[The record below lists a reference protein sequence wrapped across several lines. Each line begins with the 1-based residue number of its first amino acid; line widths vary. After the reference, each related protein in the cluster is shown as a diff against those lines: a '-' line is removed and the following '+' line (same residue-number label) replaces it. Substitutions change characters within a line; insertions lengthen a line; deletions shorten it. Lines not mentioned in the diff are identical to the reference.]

1 MADNNMLVFIFGFT
15 AGSLI
20 VGALVFLWR
29 NIEMARISER
39 LDAERST
46 NEKLRTD
53 FRQISVEAAMS
64 MNQQIKSDA
73 GQAFQRQEQA
83 IANSVADMKTRFDET
98 QKALKKFD
106 EERAVM
112 FGRLEQSLGQV
123 LDAGQSIKMEASS
136 LKKALTSSSGIRG
149 EYGQIV
155 LQNIL
160 EQSGLV
166 RGVDFSTQSTV
177 TGENSGDLRPD
188 FVINLPSGRR
198 LAIDAKE
205 VAGEYLLAQETDD
218 ANKQK
223 EHFIRLAANVR
234 SNISRLGQKNYQQY
248 VDPEIPF
255 VLMFIPNEA
264 AIRTAIATDP
274 QIYED
279 SRKKQIYLASPM
291 TIMPII
297 YLIRQFYHQQQVAT
311 NARELAVV
319 VEDLGNRLKTFVTHL
334 NDMRSGVQ
342 KASESWDKVVGS
354 WQKNV
359 KPQIERTKSLGG
371 PLKDV
376 PEIETLNANLRPL
389 PDVQ

>member
-1 MADNNMLVFIFGFT
+1 MIEFISGFA
-15 AGSLI
+15 AGAVIAAVIATL
-20 VGALVFLWR
+20 AR
-29 NIEMARISER
+29 NIALARISER
-39 LDAERST
+39 LESERIT
-46 NEKLRTD
+46 HEKLRAD
-53 FRQISVEAAMS
+53 FRQISMDVAMATH
-64 MNQQIKSDA
+64 QQVKSDA
-73 GQAFQRQEQA
+73 GQSFQKQEQQ

-98 QKALKKFD
+98 QKVLKKFD

-112 FGRLEQSLGQV
+112 FGRLEQSVGQV
-123 LDAGQSIKMEASS
+123 LDAGLSIKMEASA
-136 LKKALTSSSGIRG
+136 LKKALTTSTGIRG

-166 RGVDFSTQSTV
+166 QGVDFMTQNSV
-177 TGENSGDLRPD
+177 VGEDNSELRPD

-218 ANKQK
+218 REKQR
-223 EHFIRLAANVR
+223 EHFTKLAANVR

-264 AIRTAIATDP
+264 ATRTAIATDP
-274 QIYED
+274 QIHED
-279 SRKKQIYLASPM
+279 SQKKQIYLVSPM

-297 YLIRQFYHQQQVAT
+297 YLIRQFCHQQQVAT
-311 NARELAVV
+311 HARELAAV
-319 VEDLGNRLKTFVTHL
+319 VEDLGNRLRTFVTHL

-342 KASESWDKVVGS
+342 KASESWDKVAGS

-359 KPQIERTKSLGG
+359 KPQIERAKSLGG
-371 PLKDV
+371 PLKDI
-376 PEIETLNANLRPL
+376 PELETLNTNLRSL
-389 PDVQ
+389 PKV